1 MANSKDKKIVK
12 SGNKIIISENVTTE
26 LDVSA
31 LQGERQGCL
40 NVIAANNARIAEIDI
55 LLGAENMYRLDT
67 GDNIQSEL
75 DRW

>member
-1 MANSKDKKIVK
+1 MAKTYKKNGNNIETYETGAIV
-12 SGNKIIISENVTTE
+12 SESISTLE
-26 LDVSA
+26 A
-31 LQGERQGCL
+31 ERQGCL
-40 NVIAANNARIAEIDI
+40 NTIEAMNVRIAEIDI

>member
-1 MANSKDKKIVK
+1 MCSSDLFP
-12 SGNKIIISENVTTE
+12 SHDT
-26 LDVSA
+26 
-31 LQGERQGCL
+31 ERQGCL
-40 NVIAANNARIAEIDI
+40 NTIEAMNVRIAEIDI